1 MRKDYK
7 QILNHIAKFIEL
19 TKDEQEYFC
28 SILRYKKIRR
38 KQFLVEAG
46 EPCNYE
52 NYVISGCLKAYYL
65 DNNGFEHISHFAMED
80 WWISDAY
87 AFLTGE
93 PATLSIDAIEDS
105 ELFRIEKSEME
116 KLYIQIPKFERMFR
130 ILFQNSFVVKQRRV
144 LLHLSQSAKER
155 YLSFIE
161 KYPTLEQRVPQ
172 NQIASYIGVTPE
184 FLSKMKKEL

>member
-1 MRKDYK
+1 MKKDYK

-28 SILRYKKIRR
+28 SILKHKKVRR

-105 ELFRIEKSEME
+105 ELFRIEKTEME
-116 KLYIQIPKFERMFR
+116 KLYFQIPKFERMFR

-161 KYPTLEQRVPQ
+161 KYPSLEQRVPQ